1 MVSLSNIDK
10 ICHFDQIEAVFLTS
24 CVVVESLQAMQAS

>member
-10 ICHFDQIEAVFLTS
+10 ICHFDQIEAVFLAS
-24 CVVVESLQAMQAS
+24 WVVLGSFKVMQGS